1 MQEKKQHDEKKHS
14 HRQYGRLRCV
24 VHVTC
29 EISTDARTHAHAQK
43 KTHTFT
49 IASNPSFGFV
59 SDLSPFFRSK
69 ARPAHAAPVRRQTRV
84 ALIRHHIQ
92 HALAALCTN
101 LPPSRAHRRKP
112 VRPQPLALFLR
123 PPSASCAAR
132 GVGSP
137 SSAAAGSTSAASRLS
152 SCWTGWRESDSETEG
167 GNASQFLLGVPG
179 VLWQARF

>member
-1 MQEKKQHDEKKHS
+1 MTRRNIPIANTGACDAPCTS
-14 HRQYGRLRCV
+14 LVRSRQMHAR
-24 VHVTC
+24 
-29 EISTDARTHAHAQK
+29 ARTHTHAQE
-43 KTHTFT
+43 KTHTCT
-49 IASNPSFGFV
+49 MASNPFFGFV

-69 ARPAHAAPVRRQTRV
+69 ARPAHAAPVRRQTRM

-137 SSAAAGSTSAASRLS
+137 SSAAAGSTSAA
-152 SCWTGWRESDSETEG
+152 
-167 GNASQFLLGVPG
+167 AVPALLLLLDWVAGK
-179 VLWQARF
+179 